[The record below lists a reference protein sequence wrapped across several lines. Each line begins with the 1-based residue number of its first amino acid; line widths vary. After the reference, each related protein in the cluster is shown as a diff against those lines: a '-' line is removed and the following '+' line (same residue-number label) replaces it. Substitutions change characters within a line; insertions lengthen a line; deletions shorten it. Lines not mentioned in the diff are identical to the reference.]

1 MLYKKLTRFC
11 IYLGPFFFLWAWLF
25 RGSCSSSEYSVNWSL
40 IDASIC
46 CGGNASTFRLF
57 VTKESLKTTRD
68 LEDISSGISCIC
80 RLCLGDTSS
89 TVAFSSGSRLSS
101 SSLSSLHVL
110 AMWLF
115 GFFLP
120 MVEGIA
126 VLWREFILD
135 SFFLASVSR
144 GKDSFCWPCSRFLDS
159 CARRSMTLP
168 KEFKLYLVFLRYVTS
183 LDWSFFY

>member
-1 MLYKKLTRFC
+1 MLYIKLNWFC
-11 IYLGPFFFLWAWLF
+11 IYLDPFFFLWAGLF
-25 RGSCSSSEYSVNWSL
+25 KDSCSSSEYSVNWSL
-40 IDASIC
+40 IDALIC

-57 VTKESLKTTRD
+57 VIKVSLKTTRD

-101 SSLSSLHVL
+101 SSLSSLHLL

-115 GFFLP
+115 GVFLP
-120 MVEGIA
+120 IEEAIA
-126 VLWREFILD
+126 VLWREFVFD
-135 SFFLASVSR
+135 SFSLASVSR

-159 CARRSMTLP
+159 CTRRSMTLP
-168 KEFKLYLVFLRYVTS
+168 EEFKLYLVFVR
-183 LDWSFFY
+183 